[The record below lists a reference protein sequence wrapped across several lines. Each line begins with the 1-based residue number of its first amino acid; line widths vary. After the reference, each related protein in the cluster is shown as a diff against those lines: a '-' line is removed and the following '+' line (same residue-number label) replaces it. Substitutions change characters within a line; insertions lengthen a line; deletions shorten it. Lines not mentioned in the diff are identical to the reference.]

1 MFRSIK
7 FVSILYLSYPSRST
21 RERVENKGHALLTSF
36 CRFSTEPGLDNP
48 SAALHPEKR
57 LYAFER
63 GDKNVGLLDDE
74 AKADEDEGVE
84 TGYDGYEGG
93 NFSEEGMAV
102 AMVGG
107 ERSVLCQWDATLRSR
122 RFPCGKYCRAH
133 K

>member
-7 FVSILYLSYPSRST
+7 FVSILYPSYPSRSAS
-21 RERVENKGHALLTSF
+21 ERVEDKGNALLTSF

-63 GDKNVGLLDDE
+63 GDKNVGLLDDDE
-74 AKADEDEGVE
+74 ADEDEGAE

-107 ERSVLCQWDATLRSR
+107 ERSVCSASGTR
-122 RFPCGKYCRAH
+122 R
-133 K
+133 